1 LRLCLV
7 EVHLIRLSR
16 LILVFSILSLVFFLG
31 PALLSQ
37 QFGPYPLMKTG
48 DVFDLLT
55 PLVLIPLY
63 WLLFQI
69 RRDLNPAQREIMAFL
84 IFAVLWVMGQ
94 GMHLAAN
101 SIGHLMESMQSSDA
115 YTLTHFYDEVLSH
128 YLWHVGIVG
137 LSILLLYR
145 QWRNPFLEKATT
157 AVLTTMAGAIY
168 GATFFGVSVEAG
180 TAPLGIPFVVLVSLF
195 GLAAGRQQRKSQ
207 PLLAFFLVSSLVS
220 LILFATWAIYWGGLP
235 QFSEVGLI
243 K

>member
-1 LRLCLV
+1 M
-7 EVHLIRLSR
+7 HLIRLSR
-16 LILVFSILSLVFFLG
+16 LILVFSLLSMVFFLG

-37 QFGPYPLMKTG
+37 QFGPYPLMRNG

-69 RRDLNPAQREIMAFL
+69 RRDLTPAQREIMAFL
-84 IFAVLWVMGQ
+84 ILAVLWVMGQ

-101 SIGHLMESMQSSDA
+101 SISHLMEDMKLSDA
-115 YTLTHFYDEVLSH
+115 YTLTHFYDETLSH

-137 LSILLLYR
+137 LSALLLYR
-145 QWRNPFLEKATT
+145 QWRNPFSGKPTT
-157 AVLTTMAGAIY
+157 MGLTTVAGAIY
-168 GATFFGVSVEAG
+168 GATFFGVIVEAG
-180 TAPLGIPFVVLVSLF
+180 TAPLGIPFVVLVGLF
-195 GLAAGRQQRKSQ
+195 GLAAGRQRWRCQ

-220 LILFATWAIYWGGLP
+220 LVLFAAWAIYWGGLP

>member
-1 LRLCLV
+1 M
-7 EVHLIRLSR
+7 IRLSR
-16 LILVFSILSLVFFLG
+16 LILAFALLSMVFFLG

-37 QFGPYPLMKTG
+37 QFGPYPLMRNG

-69 RRDLNPAQREIMAFL
+69 RRDLTPNQREMLAFL
-84 IFAVLWVMGQ
+84 IFVVLWVMGQ

-101 SIGHLMESMQSSDA
+101 SISHLMESMQSSDA
-115 YTLTHFYDEVLSH
+115 YTLTHFYDETLSH

-137 LSILLLYR
+137 LSALLLYR
-145 QWRNPFLEKATT
+145 QWRNPFSEKVATMR
-157 AVLTTMAGAIY
+157 LTSVAGAIY
-168 GATFFGVSVEAG
+168 GATFFAVILEGG
-180 TAPLGIPFVVLVSLF
+180 TAPLGIPFAVLVAIF

-207 PLLAFFLVSSLVS
+207 PLLVFFLVSSLVS
-220 LILFATWAIYWGGLP
+220 LVLFSSWAIYWGGLP